1 MQGVF
6 KRKTVGILAAVGAVA
21 LFAGGGALGF
31 ALNSDEPTE
40 TVKRIYV
47 PSNGQLPANE
57 SAGGGSNPAV
67 SYPVIGPRINGDDE
81 QSAADGGMAGRLS
94 YPGPG
99 NYGLCPVPIGD
110 VATGSIVDITNSG
123 FVMNLLGEGFE
134 LRGINIR
141 SEGECGPNGEEPTT
155 GFMVVDT
162 NWVHTAS
169 GYDVYLSQRVS
180 PDEQANVRYGE
191 SANFWADGYI
201 YSVNVSNWVMY
212 PMERSATDIA
222 PPPAIDDPQVQA
234 ILDAA
239 IGQLVPQIGA
249 QCFFTLEKGSWGDL
263 AGLGIGDPRPAMPSG
278 YSESHSNIDR
288 FVSPSADCPG
298 ADLEPTL
305 QSGVYAGFTDESGGW
320 IDISAWPQYEN
331 VTWPG
336 YIDDSG
342 ASWSNGQWSYNVY
355 GYGNNGGLGRTAIEA
370 IARAM
375 DPNFDDA
382 CFIQTNALTDPA
394 SVGLGTVTAPDGYT
408 ITNTRHTVTDA
419 PSNCA
424 VDVEGYPHYNLNW
437 TVDNGDN
444 TYDVN
449 ANHYPMPEGGVGGE
463 EHGYISDWGMSWG
476 TEGSYYSISAV
487 SRGVTGVADREA
499 MIAIA
504 QSLDP
509 SLDVSTLQEE
519 KGGGMPRP
527 LPVEPDGGIGDG
539 AVAPDSSSSSSGA
552 TEPATAESN

>member
-1 MQGVF
+1 MQSVF

-21 LFAGGGALGF
+21 LFAGGGALGY
-31 ALNSDEPTE
+31 ALNTDNSTE

-47 PSNGQLPANE
+47 PANGQLPGNE
-57 SAGGGSNPAV
+57 TSGGANPAV
-67 SYPVIGPRINGDDE
+67 SYPVIGPKINSGAE
-81 QSAADGGMAGRLS
+81 MAADSDMVGRIG

-99 NYGLCPVPIGD
+99 YYGLCTVPLGN
-110 VATGSIVDITNSG
+110 VASGSIVDITNSG

-141 SEGECGPNGEEPTT
+141 SEGECGPNGEPPTT

-180 PDEQANVRYGE
+180 PDAQANVRYAE
-191 SANFWADGYI
+191 SANFWADDYL
-201 YSVNVSNWVMY
+201 YTVNVSNWIAY
-212 PMERSATDIA
+212 PMMERSGVDIY
-222 PPPAIDDPQVQA
+222 PPPAVDDPQVQA

-239 IGQLVPQIGA
+239 IGQLVPQIGV

-263 AGLGIGDPRPAMPSG
+263 SGLGIGDPRPALPSG
-278 YSESHSNIDR
+278 YTENHSNIDR
-288 FVSPSADCPG
+288 FVAPAADCPG
-298 ADLEPTL
+298 SDLEPTL
-305 QSGVYAGFTDESGGW
+305 SSGVYAGFSDNAGGW
-320 IDISAWPQYEN
+320 IDISVWPQYEN

-336 YIDDSG
+336 YIDESG

-355 GYGNNGGLGRTAIEA
+355 GYGNNGGLGRATIEA

-375 DPNFDDA
+375 DPNFNDA
-382 CFIQTNALTDPA
+382 CFIQTNELTDPA

-408 ITNTRHTVTDA
+408 ITNTRHTATDV
-419 PSNCA
+419 PSNCD
-424 VDVEGYPHYNLNW
+424 VDVEGYPNYNLNW
-437 TVDNGDN
+437 TVENGDN
-444 TYDVN
+444 TYEVN
-449 ANHYPMPEGGVGGE
+449 ANHYPAAEGGFGGE
-463 EHGYISDWGMSWG
+463 KSGYISDWGMSWG
-476 TEGSYYSISAV
+476 TEGAYYSIWAD
-487 SRGVTGVADREA
+487 SRGVTGTPDREA
-499 MIAIA
+499 MVAIA

-519 KGGGMPRP
+519 QGGGMPRP

-539 AVAPDSSSSSSGA
+539 AGSPDSSGSSEGR
-552 TEPATAESN
+552 TTPSN